1 MDGTCLKY
9 NNVLKTGLSSLIP
22 VKSVTLIVTGLTS
35 MLVTHRREG
44 LPVAASCFSSEFI
57 QYFETFCVKL

>member
-22 VKSVTLIVTGLTS
+22 VKSVTLIVTSLTP
-35 MLVTHRREG
+35 MLGDPSVGGVASTG
-44 LPVAASCFSSEFI
+44 KLDPVA
-57 QYFETFCVKL
+57 Q